1 MVTLTQV
8 GAALGRPSET
18 LQELDRRPLLFAFL
32 GGSYETVVVRDR
44 NTGEAIEATFGIDG
58 AERVDAA
65 DLRRRNREAAER
77 DGKTLDAALRELLL
91 RHPELPSIRVFVT
104 RTAAHEKAPV
114 RASATEIVAMARSP
128 DVVRIELTEDPEIL
142 D

>member
-8 GAALGRPSET
+8 GAALGRPSEA
-18 LQELDRRPLLFAFL
+18 LQELDRRPLLLAFL

-44 NTGEAIEATFGIDG
+44 TTGETIEATFGLDG
-58 AERVDAA
+58 AERVDAGE
-65 DLRRRNREAAER
+65 LRRRKREVAER
-77 DGKTLDAALRELLL
+77 EGKTLDPALRELLL
-91 RHPELPSIRVFVT
+91 RHPELPSIRVVVT
-104 RTAAHEKAPV
+104 RSAAHEKDPV

-128 DVVRIELTEDPEIL
+128 DVMRIELTEDPEIL